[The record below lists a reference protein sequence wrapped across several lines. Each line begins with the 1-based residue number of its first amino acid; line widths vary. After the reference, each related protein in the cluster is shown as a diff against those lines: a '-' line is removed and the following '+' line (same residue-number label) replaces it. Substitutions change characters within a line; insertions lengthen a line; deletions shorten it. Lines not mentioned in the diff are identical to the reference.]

1 MRQEPLARRA
11 ILAVALLATLTAPS
25 VEAQTTAEPPRRTP
39 RRLVFGLIGAAV
51 GAGAAAFYMSA
62 RDEGV
67 TPGLCAEESCVIT
80 FSLGLGTLVGYTVG
94 REFDQLHALRYRG
107 RTALRPAEVSASLSG
122 EPILL
127 AARDSMVVAGGPGG
141 IQVFQSRAGLVRSG
155 VRAAGIR
162 GISGLDITG
171 ASGGIAVGSTS
182 GTYLYPPKEGPG
194 TLVRE
199 GEATAMVAGGDR
211 LYLAVTSR
219 IEVAPLGADTSGG
232 WPGIDAGGRVAT
244 LAWDASR
251 SILWAIVDSALV
263 AFRPAG
269 DSLEKVGELTVGATA
284 RRVAVDGSR
293 LAVAAGESGVH
304 FIDASDPARPTVQWH
319 WTDARF
325 VYDASIFAQRLYVAA
340 GVEGVYLLDVSGAS
354 PVVLGLA
361 RELGFATALAASG
374 DHTFVLD
381 RGANALRRFRSDF

>member
-1 MRQEPLARRA
+1 MLARRA
-11 ILAVALLATLTAPS
+11 VLAGTFLATLAAS
-25 VEAQTTAEPPRRTP
+25 SLEAQATPEAPRRTP
-39 RRLVFGLIGAAV
+39 RRLVYGLIGAAV

-80 FSLGLGTLVGYTVG
+80 FSLGVGTLVGYTVG

-107 RTALRPAEVSASLSG
+107 RTALRPAEVSAALVG

-127 AARDSMVVAGGPGG
+127 TARDSMVVAGGPGG
-141 IQVFQSRAGLVRSG
+141 IQVFHSRAGLVRSG

-162 GISGLDITG
+162 GISGLDITT

-182 GTYLYPPKEGPG
+182 GTYLYPPAEGPG

-199 GEATAMVAGGDR
+199 GEATAMVSGGDR
-211 LYLAVTSR
+211 LYLGVNSR
-219 IEVAPLGADTSGG
+219 IEVAPLDADTSGG

-251 SILWAIVDSALV
+251 SLLWAIVDSALV
-263 AFRPAG
+263 AFRPDA
-269 DSLEKVGELTVGATA
+269 DSLRKVGEVILGTPA

-293 LAVAAGESGVH
+293 IAVAAGESGLH
-304 FIDASDPARPTVQWH
+304 LIDASDPARPAVRWR

-325 VYDASIFAQRLYVAA
+325 VYDASMFGQRLYVAA

-374 DHTFVLD
+374 GHTFVLD
-381 RGANALRRFRSDF
+381 RGANALRRIRSDF